1 MGIVLYLHTSSGGGS
16 AYQPYKMAL
25 TFEVHLAKAKLLELC
40 QKIEHPLGT
49 S

>member
-1 MGIVLYLHTSSGGGS
+1 MGIVLYLHTSSGGS